1 MDALILETDGGV
13 NTQDGGQLTV
23 GLLQIVMDAEEAG
36 QVGGGFIRIKNKIK
50 YKCIIYII
58 IYNQTCIFENP

>member
-1 MDALILETDGGV
+1 MDALILEMDGGV

-36 QVGGGFIRIKNKIK
+36 QVGGGFIRIKNKIFK
-50 YKCIIYII
+50 V
-58 IYNQTCIFENP
+58 